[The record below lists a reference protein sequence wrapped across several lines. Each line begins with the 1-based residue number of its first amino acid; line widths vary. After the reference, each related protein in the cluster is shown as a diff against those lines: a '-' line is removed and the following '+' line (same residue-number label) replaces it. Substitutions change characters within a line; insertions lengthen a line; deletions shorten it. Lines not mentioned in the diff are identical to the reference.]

1 MGPMPRPGAAGHV
14 AHLLLLNAKALLVE
28 VALQLFIAE
37 VDAQLL
43 KRVGLQNLKPKDI
56 LSQKK
61 KRDQASAWFAILQ
74 AVSVARISGAVATHQ
89 DADLAALLLCA
100 QATAAKDDIDLVA
113 QV

>member
-1 MGPMPRPGAAGHV
+1 MGPMPGPGAGGHV

-61 KRDQASAWFAILQ
+61 KRPGFSLVRDFASC
-74 AVSVARISGAVATHQ
+74 VSSEDKWGGRHAPGRRSGGAPSLRPGHGGQ
-89 DADLAALLLCA
+89 GRY
-100 QATAAKDDIDLVA
+100 
-113 QV
+113 

>member
-1 MGPMPRPGAAGHV
+1 MRKHSSLKWLCSFSLQKLMHSCS
-14 AHLLLLNAKALLVE
+14 NELVCR
-28 VALQLFIAE
+28 IS
-37 VDAQLL
+37 
-43 KRVGLQNLKPKDI
+43 NPKI
-56 LSQKK
+56 SCHK
-61 KRDQASAWFAILQ
+61 KRDHASAWFTILQ

>member
-1 MGPMPRPGAAGHV
+1 MPGPGAGGHV

-61 KRDQASAWFAILQ
+61 KETRLQ
-74 AVSVARISGAVATHQ
+74 LGSRFCK
-89 DADLAALLLCA
+89 LC
-100 QATAAKDDIDLVA
+100 Q
-113 QV
+113 